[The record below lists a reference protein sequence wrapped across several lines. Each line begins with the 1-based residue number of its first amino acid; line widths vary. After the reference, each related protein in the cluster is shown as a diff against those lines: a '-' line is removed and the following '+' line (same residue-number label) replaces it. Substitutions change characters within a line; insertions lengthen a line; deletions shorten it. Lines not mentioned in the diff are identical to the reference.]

1 MLFPTVQFTV
11 FFVLVFAATCLVRP
25 RVDGEDP
32 FDRLRSSAWRLGM
45 VAASLYFYTQAP
57 RGYEFV
63 WLLVGSIAGNWCF
76 GRLIARSLGP
86 NREPTP
92 VSRCWV
98 GLGVTG
104 NLAVLGWHKY
114 YGFFVDDI
122 VPVLS
127 AVPGLGWVELAWV
140 EVFLPV
146 GISFFTFQAISYIV
160 DIGRGVASPLPPLD
174 FALYLSFFPQLVAGP
189 IVRATEFAPQ
199 LGSRREETRSMEAVE
214 AFHLIGRGLVKKVVI
229 SSYVAD
235 AVVEPAFNAPSLYS
249 GAELLWAVYAYAIQ
263 IYMDFS
269 GYTDIAIGCALLL
282 GFRFPQNF
290 DSPYRALSI
299 QEFWRR
305 WHKTLSRW
313 LRDYL
318 YIPLGGSRCG
328 PGRTY
333 LNLLVTMV
341 LGGLWHGADWK
352 FIIWG
357 TIHGGVLAI
366 ERYVGSIWPWPPSDD
381 RRVAAVKWAITFH
394 IVCLAWI
401 FFRAEDTGTAIEVI
415 RRIATGAP
423 GTDDFVLPWLLPV
436 VVVTMMA
443 GQFVPEQKIHIMQ
456 DRFSQL
462 GLGWQVLAIGIVLL
476 FVGTCGSVAEFIY
489 FQF

>member
-1 MLFPTVQFTV
+1 MLFPTVQFAV
-11 FFVLVFAATCLVRP
+11 FFIVVFAATWLVRP
-25 RVDGEDP
+25 GVVGEDP
-32 FDRLRSSAWRLGM
+32 LRRLRSIAWRLGT
-45 VAASLYFYTQAP
+45 VAASLYFYSQAP

-63 WLLVGSIAGNWCF
+63 WLLVGSMAGNWCF
-76 GRLIARSLGP
+76 GHLIARFLGP
-86 NREPTP
+86 GRKPTP
-92 VSRCWV
+92 LSRCTV
-98 GLGVTG
+98 GLGVSG
-104 NLAVLGWHKY
+104 NLAVLGWFKY
-114 YGFFVDDI
+114 YGFFAEDV
-122 VPVLS
+122 VPALS
-127 AVPGLGWVELAWV
+127 AVPGLGWMDLALM

-160 DIGRGVASPLPPLD
+160 DIGRGVTLAVPLLD

-199 LGSRREETRSMEAVE
+199 LGRRKKMRSIEVAE

-235 AVVEPAFNAPSLYS
+235 AIVDSAFNVPSQYG

-263 IYMDFS
+263 IYVDFS

-290 DSPYRALSI
+290 DSPYRALSV

-305 WHKTLSRW
+305 WHMTLSRW

-318 YIPLGGSRCG
+318 YIPLGGSWRG
-328 PGRTY
+328 HRRTY
-333 LNLLVTMV
+333 FNLLVTMV

-357 TIHGGVLAI
+357 AIHGGVLAF
-366 ERYVGSIWPWPPSDD
+366 ERYLASIWPWSGSSD
-381 RRVAAVKWAITFH
+381 RRVAAVKWFTTFH

-401 FFRAEDTGTAIEVI
+401 FFRAEDTATAFEII
-415 RRIATGAP
+415 RRIAAGAA
-423 GTDDFVLPWLLPV
+423 GSDDFELPWLLPL
-436 VVVTMMA
+436 VVVTMIA
-443 GQFVPEQKIHIMQ
+443 SQFVPERRLQLLQ
-456 DRFSQL
+456 DGFSRL
-462 GLGWQVLAIGIVLL
+462 GPAWQALAISILLL
-476 FVGTCGSVAEFIY
+476 FIGSFGSVAEFIY